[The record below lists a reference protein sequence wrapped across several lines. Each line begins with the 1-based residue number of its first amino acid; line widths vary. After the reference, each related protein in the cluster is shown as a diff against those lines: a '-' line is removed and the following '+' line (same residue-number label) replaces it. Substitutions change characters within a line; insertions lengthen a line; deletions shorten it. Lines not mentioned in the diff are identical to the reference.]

1 MSHNPTLHLRDRAKI
16 AVKDEQM
23 RKAVEKAVDRLSGN
37 RLKAE
42 RKRLKLTQ
50 PAMGE
55 LLGVAVGSIVRYE
68 KQGDPLNQNQLEAL
82 QESGFDTFYI
92 TFGQR
97 LANLTE
103 DEYQV
108 LEAFRSIKEEAKLG
122 FIGMAKAYAQT
133 NAAS

>member
-1 MSHNPTLHLRDRAKI
+1 MSINDNFLERGA
-16 AVKDEQM
+16 
-23 RKAVEKAVDRLSGN
+23 

-42 RKRLKLTQ
+42 RNRLKLTQ
-50 PAMGE
+50 SEMAEIIGK
-55 LLGVAVGSIVRYE
+55 AVGSIVRYE
-68 KQGDPLNQNQLEAL
+68 KQGDPLNQNQLIAL
-82 QESGFDTFYI
+82 QDVGFDTFYI

-103 DEYQV
+103 DEYQI

>member
-1 MSHNPTLHLRDRAKI
+1 MSIN
-16 AVKDEQM
+16 
-23 RKAVEKAVDRLSGN
+23 EKLLERGN

-82 QESGFDTFYI
+82 HASGFDTFYI

-97 LANLTE
+97 LTNLTE

-108 LEAFRSIKEEAKLG
+108 LEAFRSTKEEAKLG

>member
-1 MSHNPTLHLRDRAKI
+1 MSIN
-16 AVKDEQM
+16 
-23 RKAVEKAVDRLSGN
+23 EKLLERGN

-82 QESGFDTFYI
+82 HASGFDTFYI

-108 LEAFRSIKEEAKLG
+108 LEAFRSTKEEAKLG

>member
-1 MSHNPTLHLRDRAKI
+1 MSIN
-16 AVKDEQM
+16 
-23 RKAVEKAVDRLSGN
+23 EKFLERGE

-55 LLGVAVGSIVRYE
+55 LLGVAVGSIIRYE
-68 KQGDPLNQNQLEAL
+68 KQGDALNQNQLIAL
-82 QESGFDTFYI
+82 QDAGFDTFYI

-97 LANLTE
+97 LAKLTE

-108 LEAFRSIKEEAKLG
+108 LEAFRSIKEESRSG

>member
-1 MSHNPTLHLRDRAKI
+1 MSIN
-16 AVKDEQM
+16 
-23 RKAVEKAVDRLSGN
+23 EKLLERGN

-82 QESGFDTFYI
+82 QASGFDTFYI

-97 LANLTE
+97 LTNLTE

-108 LEAFRSIKEEAKLG
+108 LEAFRSTKEEAKLG

>member
-1 MSHNPTLHLRDRAKI
+1 MSINAKFL
-16 AVKDEQM
+16 E
-23 RKAVEKAVDRLSGN
+23 RGN

-50 PAMGE
+50 PEMGE

-68 KQGDPLNQNQLEAL
+68 KQGDALNQNQLTAL
-82 QESGFDTFYI
+82 QDAGFDTFFI

-97 LANLTE
+97 MTQLSE
-103 DEYQV
+103 YEYQII
-108 LEAFRSIKEEAKLG
+108 ESYRSLRDDAAKSG
-122 FIGMAKAYAQT
+122 FVTMAKAYAQT

>member
-1 MSHNPTLHLRDRAKI
+1 MSIN
-16 AVKDEQM
+16 
-23 RKAVEKAVDRLSGN
+23 EKFLERGN
-37 RLKAE
+37 RLKTE

-50 PAMGE
+50 PALGE

-82 QESGFDTFYI
+82 NESGFDTFYI
-92 TFGQR
+92 TFGER
-97 LANLTE
+97 MTNLTE

-108 LEAFRSIKEEAKLG
+108 VNAFRSTKEEAKLG
-122 FIGMAKAYAQT
+122 FIGMVKAYAQT